1 MNELILFFGFSW
13 QFLVPQLKAS
23 VHTYQLIRGRTYS
36 RGPYEL
42 AALLGILLDKVG
54 RDSRF
59 AAYDSLMEA
68 LDATQSDSEVGIHN
82 LA

>member
-1 MNELILFFGFSW
+1 MAIFSGP
-13 QFLVPQLKAS
+13 VDS
-23 VHTYQLIRGRTYS
+23 VCTYSSTYQRTYS

-42 AALLGILLDKVG
+42 AAVLGILLDKVG

-59 AAYDSLMEA
+59 AAHDSLMEA
-68 LDATQSDSEVGIHN
+68 FDAIQSDSEVGIHN